1 MDFVPKGLFFTLNF
15 FKINIIQK
23 IYSKLKIVAIKGG
36 LTMEDKEKYERAK
49 KRVQNLKD
57 FYTHLTVYI
66 LINILLVIIN
76 VVSYQGHWW
85 FFYPLLGWGIGLT
98 AHAVSTFAYFR
109 FGASW
114 EERKIKEY
122 MEKDKE
128 V

>member
-1 MDFVPKGLFFTLNF
+1 M
-15 FKINIIQK
+15 
-23 IYSKLKIVAIKGG
+23 YSKLKIVTIKGG

-98 AHAVSTFAYFR
+98 AHAVSAFAYTR

-114 EERKIKEY
+114 EQGKSRNIWRKMK
-122 MEKDKE
+122 KSK
-128 V
+128 